1 MRIAIVLDPLEQ
13 IKTYKDSTYAMMVA
27 AHARGHEVHVCEQ
40 GELSLVGGRVLAVIR
55 RLTAE
60 RANHCR
66 VGPCFRRVGGFPDFC
81 SGILGMS

>member
-55 RLTAE
+55 RLHLTDLTGSQHDWYRLDPEVEA
-60 RANHCR
+60 
-66 VGPCFRRVGGFPDFC
+66 
-81 SGILGMS
+81 L